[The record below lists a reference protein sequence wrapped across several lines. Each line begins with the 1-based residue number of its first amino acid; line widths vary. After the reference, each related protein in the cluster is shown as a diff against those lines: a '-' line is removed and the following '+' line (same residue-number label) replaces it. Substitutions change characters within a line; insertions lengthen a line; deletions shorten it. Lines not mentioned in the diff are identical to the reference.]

1 MQLLPRFRVAALPLV
16 PLLLQPPFRVD
27 RRLAPVAGRRDGL
40 PVGMVVDAAADHD
53 HIAVAEEKAV
63 ARGARADPAAHQPL
77 LAGQAKQFGFG
88 AGGDDQGV
96 RLVRISALTGDAER
110 ATRQIDLDRILADE
124 LGAYA
129 L

>member
-1 MQLLPRFRVAALPLV
+1 MPRLFHCRVAAAE
-16 PLLLQPPFRVD
+16 R
-27 RRLAPVAGRRDGL
+27 
-40 PVGMVVDAAADHD
+40 D

-77 LAGQAKQFGFG
+77 LAWQAKQLGLG

-110 ATRQIDLDRILADE
+110 ATRHIDLDRILADE
-124 LGAYA
+124 LCAYA
-129 L
+129 LRLRPPVRDELRLQDR